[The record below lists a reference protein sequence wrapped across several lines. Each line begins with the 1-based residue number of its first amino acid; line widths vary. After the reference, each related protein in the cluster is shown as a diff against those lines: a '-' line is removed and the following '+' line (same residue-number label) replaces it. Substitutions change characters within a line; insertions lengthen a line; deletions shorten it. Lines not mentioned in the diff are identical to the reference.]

1 MPLEFDAD
9 RPPLPPAD
17 LMLRVSP
24 AFDATQLEIGR
35 SAFDEGAIAALRTL
49 EAALGVV
56 GHEFASFERLLDF
69 GCGCGRYVRHLGP
82 LSRKVEIHGVDIDA
96 EMIAWMQQSIPFGS
110 YIVGPHEPPL
120 PYPDGHFDLVINH
133 SVFTHIDERLQD
145 LWLAELRR
153 ITRPDAIVLLTVEG
167 HAVWNRALSQL
178 GDAGEDVEG
187 YRRRLEQ
194 NGILHIA
201 EDQLVGSTHPPFYHS
216 TFHAPWYVFEHWSE
230 FFEIAGY
237 LSRGVGQQD
246 LLTLRRRRD
255 DEPVPR
261 PIGHRDAAQP
271 VPAPIP
277 VRPVQISAA
286 PGPRMGPRRIARGV
300 ARRVRSRIDG
310 SIRPPSPNG
319 VARST
324 RLAALST
331 ELAALSTDL
340 AALSTELQE
349 MHGHFANRDRAV
361 SMLKVGLYEQGRRIS
376 VVAAELREEI
386 NQAPA
391 RSAPV

>member
-1 MPLEFDAD
+1 
-9 RPPLPPAD
+9 
-17 LMLRVSP
+17 
-24 AFDATQLEIGR
+24 
-35 SAFDEGAIAALRTL
+35 
-49 EAALGVV
+49 
-56 GHEFASFERLLDF
+56 
-69 GCGCGRYVRHLGP
+69 
-82 LSRKVEIHGVDIDA
+82 
-96 EMIAWMQQSIPFGS
+96 
-110 YIVGPHEPPL
+110 
-120 PYPDGHFDLVINH
+120 
-133 SVFTHIDERLQD
+133 
-145 LWLAELRR
+145 
-153 ITRPDAIVLLTVEG
+153 
-167 HAVWNRALSQL
+167 
-178 GDAGEDVEG
+178 
-187 YRRRLEQ
+187 
-194 NGILHIA
+194 
-201 EDQLVGSTHPPFYHS
+201 
-216 TFHAPWYVFEHWSE
+216 
-230 FFEIAGY
+230 
-237 LSRGVGQQD
+237 VGQQD

-271 VPAPIP
+271 VPAPMP

-331 ELAALSTDL
+331 ELAALSTEL